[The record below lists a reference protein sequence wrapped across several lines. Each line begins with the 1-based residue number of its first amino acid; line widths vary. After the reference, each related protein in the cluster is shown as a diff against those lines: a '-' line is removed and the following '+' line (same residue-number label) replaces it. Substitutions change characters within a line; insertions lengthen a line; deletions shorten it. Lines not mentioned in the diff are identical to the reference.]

1 MINFSYDPFKKL
13 TLNEMY
19 DTHPMA
25 EKTTIYQRARIL
37 FQAREAITILET
49 QQEIKDWFNREIL
62 EVVAKAGN
70 TEW

>member
-13 TLNEMY
+13 TLSEMY

-25 EKTTIYQRARIL
+25 EETTIYQRARIL